1 MKAIAAILLLMSTGA
16 LAQQAVNPVLVLQI
30 KADACKKA
38 GIEELD
44 GEGLSALLD
53 RFGASGE
60 RRTPDE
66 WGCAIVGT
74 LNRAQTVKVLGKPTR
89 SMGGMVFFKDK
100 ARDPDTDDPLTLQ
113 VVFLNGTDM
122 PATHV
127 THVAS
132 DN

>member
-1 MKAIAAILLLMSTGA
+1 MRTIATILLLMSTSA

-38 GIEELD
+38 GVEQFD

-53 RFGASGE
+53 RFRASSE
-60 RRTPDE
+60 LRTPDE
-66 WGCAIVGT
+66 WGCAIVGS
-74 LNRAQTVKVLGKPTR
+74 LDRAQTVKVLGKPTR

-100 ARDPDTDDPLTLQ
+100 ARDPDTDEPLTLQ

-127 THVAS
+127 THIAS
-132 DN
+132 DD